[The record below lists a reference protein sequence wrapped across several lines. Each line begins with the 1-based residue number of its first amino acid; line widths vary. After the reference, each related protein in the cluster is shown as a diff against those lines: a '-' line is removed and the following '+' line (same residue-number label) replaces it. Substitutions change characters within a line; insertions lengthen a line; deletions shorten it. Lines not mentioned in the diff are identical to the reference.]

1 MEQIMACLL
10 SKMRANQEML
20 INIEA
25 KENTNLQVTKAE
37 IRTNQERM

>member
-1 MEQIMACLL
+1 VTIGVR
-10 SKMRANQEML
+10 SVIGMRTNEEML

-25 KENTNLQVTKAE
+25 KVNINLQETKAE